1 VTQPCAAH
9 SGRYNPSA
17 SCRGKCKTSVKEETV
32 KRLFQTL
39 VPGFLVCVL
48 LLLAACGGGGTTS
61 TGSCTSTSGSGSNLN
76 IVFVPKQINN
86 PYFDTAASRGKEA
99 ATSLSGQFKQ
109 VGPSSANAAAQVPF
123 ITSLTQQHVGAI
135 VISGDDPNAVAPSL
149 KQAMAQGVKVVSYDA
164 DVAPDARNVFVN
176 QANSEQIGRSEV
188 DLLAQQINSTGQIAI
203 LSAASTAAN
212 QNTWIGFMKDELA
225 TKYPKMQLVKIAYG
239 NDDDQASFN
248 DTLALLQQFPNLKG
262 IISPTTVG
270 IAAAARA
277 IESVHKGGKVAL
289 TGLGT
294 PNQLRQYVKD
304 GTIKG
309 FELWDPGNMGYLAY
323 YVAALLVEGKI
334 KGNVGEMFTAGKLGS
349 FTIGANNVV
358 LLGPPTVFNS
368 ANIDKFSF

>member
-1 VTQPCAAH
+1 MKRVFQAL
-9 SGRYNPSA
+9 GSA
-17 SCRGKCKTSVKEETV
+17 W
-32 KRLFQTL
+32 L
-39 VPGFLVCVL
+39 VFVL
-48 LLLAACGGGGTTS
+48 LLLAACGGSSGGGGSTPTS
-61 TGSCTSTSGSGSNLN
+61 GTGSGGNLN

-86 PYFDTAASRGKEA
+86 PYFDTAASGGQQA
-99 ATSLSGQFKQ
+99 AKDLSGQFKQ
-109 VGPSSANAAAQVPF
+109 VGPSTANAAAQVPF
-123 ITSLTQQHVGAI
+123 ITSLTEQHVGAI

-149 KQAMAQGVKVVSYDA
+149 KQAMAQGIKVVSFDA

-212 QNTWIGFMKDELA
+212 QNTWIGFMKQEL

-239 NDDDQASFN
+239 NDDDQTSFN
-248 DTLALLQQFPNLKG
+248 QTLALLQQYPNLKG

-277 IESVHKGGKVAL
+277 LESVHKGGQVAL

-304 GTIKG
+304 GTIKA
-309 FELWDPGNMGYLAY
+309 FELWNPANLGYLAY
-323 YVAALLVEGKI
+323 YVASLL
-334 KGNVGEMFTAGKLGS
+334 T
-349 FTIGANNVV
+349 
-358 LLGPPTVFNS
+358 
-368 ANIDKFSF
+368 

>member
-1 VTQPCAAH
+1 
-9 SGRYNPSA
+9 
-17 SCRGKCKTSVKEETV
+17 
-32 KRLFQTL
+32 
-39 VPGFLVCVL
+39 
-48 LLLAACGGGGTTS
+48 
-61 TGSCTSTSGSGSNLN
+61 
-76 IVFVPKQINN
+76 
-86 PYFDTAASRGKEA
+86 
-99 ATSLSGQFKQ
+99 
-109 VGPSSANAAAQVPF
+109 
-123 ITSLTQQHVGAI
+123 
-135 VISGDDPNAVAPSL
+135 
-149 KQAMAQGVKVVSYDA
+149 MAQGVKVVSYDA

-225 TKYPKMQLVKIAYG
+225 KKYPHMQLVKIAYG
-239 NDDDQASFN
+239 NDDDQTSFN

-277 IESVHKGGKVAL
+277 IESVHKGGQVAL

-309 FELWDPGNMGYLAY
+309 FELWNPASLGYLAY
-323 YVAALLVEGKI
+323 YVAALLSEGKI
-334 KGNVGEMFTAGKLGS
+334 KGNVGEMFTAGKLGQY
-349 FTIGANNVV
+349 TIGANNVV

-368 ANIDKFSF
+368 ANIDQFHF

>member
-1 VTQPCAAH
+1 M
-9 SGRYNPSA
+9 
-17 SCRGKCKTSVKEETV
+17 KK
-32 KRLFQTL
+32 LFQTL
-39 VPGFLVCVL
+39 GPGFLVCVL
-48 LLLAACGGGGTTS
+48 LLAACGGTTS
-61 TGSCTSTSGSGSNLN
+61 TGGSTPTSGTGSSSNLN

-86 PYFDTAASRGKEA
+86 PYFDTAASGGQLASKD
-99 ATSLSGQFKQ
+99 LNGQFKQ
-109 VGPSSANAAAQVPF
+109 VGPSTANAAAQVPF

-149 KQAMAQGVKVVSYDA
+149 KQAMAQGVKVVSFDA
-164 DVAPDARNVFVN
+164 DVAPDARNVFIN

-188 DLLAQQINSTGQIAI
+188 DLLAQQINSTGQIAV
-203 LSAASTAAN
+203 LSAASTASN
-212 QNTWIGFMKDELA
+212 QNVWIGFMKQELA
-225 TKYPKMQLVKIAYG
+225 AKYPNMQLVKVAYG
-239 NDDDQASFN
+239 NDDDQTSFN
-248 DTLALLQQFPNLKG
+248 QTLALLQQYPNLKG

-277 IESVHKGGKVAL
+277 LESVKKGGTVAL

-309 FELWDPGNMGYLAY
+309 FELWNPANMGYLAY

-334 KGNVGEMFTAGKLGS
+334 KGTVGETFTAGKLGS
-349 FTIGANNVV
+349 YTIGANNVV

-368 ANIDKFSF
+368 ANIDQFNF

>member
-1 VTQPCAAH
+1 M
-9 SGRYNPSA
+9 
-17 SCRGKCKTSVKEETV
+17 KK
-32 KRLFQTL
+32 LFQTL
-39 VPGFLVCVL
+39 GPGFLVFVL
-48 LLLAACGGGGTTS
+48 LMLAACGGTTS
-61 TGSCTSTSGSGSNLN
+61 TGGSTPTPTSGTGSNLN
-76 IVFVPKQINN
+76 IVFLPKQINN
-86 PYFDTAASRGKEA
+86 PYFDTAAKGGQEA
-99 ATSLSGQFKQ
+99 ATALSGQFKQ

-123 ITSLTQQHVGAI
+123 ITTLTEQHVGAI

-164 DVAPDARNVFVN
+164 DVAPDARNVFIN

-188 DLLAQQINSTGQIAI
+188 DLLAQQINSTGQIAV
-203 LSAASTAAN
+203 LSAASTASN
-212 QNTWIGFMKDELA
+212 QNAWIGFMQQELA
-225 TKYPKMQLVKIAYG
+225 AKYPNMKLVKIAYG
-239 NDDDQASFN
+239 NDDDQTSFN
-248 DTLALLQQFPNLKG
+248 DTLALLQQYPNLKG

-277 IESVHKGGKVAL
+277 LESVHKGGQVAL

-309 FELWDPGNMGYLAY
+309 FELWDPGNLGFLAY

-334 KGNVGEMFTAGKLGS
+334 KGTVGETFMAGKLGS
-349 FTIGANNVV
+349 YTIGANNVV

-368 ANIDKFSF
+368 ANIDQFNF

>member
-1 VTQPCAAH
+1 M
-9 SGRYNPSA
+9 
-17 SCRGKCKTSVKEETV
+17 
-32 KRLFQTL
+32 
-39 VPGFLVCVL
+39 
-48 LLLAACGGGGTTS
+48 LAACGGTTNSGGSTPTPTTS
-61 TGSCTSTSGSGSNLN
+61 SGGSLN
-76 IVFVPKQINN
+76 IVFLPKQINN
-86 PYFDTAASRGKEA
+86 PYFDTAASGGQQA
-99 ATSLSGQFKQ
+99 AKDLNGQFKQ

-225 TKYPKMQLVKIAYG
+225 KKYPNMELVKVAYG
-239 NDDDQASFN
+239 NDDDQTSFN
-248 DTLALLQQFPNLKG
+248 QTLALLQAYPNLKG

-270 IAAAARA
+270 IAAAGRA
-277 IESVHKGGKVAL
+277 LESVHKGGQVAL

-309 FELWDPGNMGYLAY
+309 FELWNPGNLGYLAY
-323 YVAALLVEGKI
+323 SVAALLVQGQI
-334 KGNVGEMFTAGKLGS
+334 KGNVGEMFT
-349 FTIGANNVV
+349 
-358 LLGPPTVFNS
+358 
-368 ANIDKFSF
+368 

>member
-1 VTQPCAAH
+1 M
-9 SGRYNPSA
+9 
-17 SCRGKCKTSVKEETV
+17 

-39 VPGFLVCVL
+39 SPGFIVFVL

-61 TGSCTSTSGSGSNLN
+61 TGGGTSTTGTGSSNLN

-86 PYFDTAASRGKEA
+86 PYFDTAASGGKEA

-225 TKYPKMQLVKIAYG
+225 KKYPHMQLVKIAYG
-239 NDDDQASFN
+239 NDDDQTSFN

-277 IESVHKGGKVAL
+277 IESVHKGGQVAL

-309 FELWDPGNMGYLAY
+309 FELWNPANLGYLAY

-334 KGNVGEMFTAGKLGS
+334 KGTVGETFTAGKLGM
-349 FTIGANNVV
+349 FTIAANNVV

-368 ANIDKFSF
+368 ANIDQFNF

>member
-1 VTQPCAAH
+1 
-9 SGRYNPSA
+9 
-17 SCRGKCKTSVKEETV
+17 VK
-32 KRLFQTL
+32 KLFQTL
-39 VPGFLVCVL
+39 VPGFLVFVL
-48 LLLAACGGGGTTS
+48 LMLAACGGGSTTGGS
-61 TGSCTSTSGSGSNLN
+61 TPTATSSSGGNLN

-86 PYFDTAASRGKEA
+86 PYFDTAAKGGQEA

-123 ITSLTQQHVGAI
+123 ITSLTEQHVGAI
-135 VISGDDPNAVAPSL
+135 VISGDDPNAVAPAL

-225 TKYPKMQLVKIAYG
+225 TKYPNMKLVKIAYG
-239 NDDDQASFN
+239 NDDDQTSFN
-248 DTLALLQQFPNLKG
+248 DTLALLQQYPNLKG

-277 IESVHKGGKVAL
+277 IESVKKGGQVAL

-309 FELWDPGNMGYLAY
+309 FELWDPGNLGYLAY
-323 YVAALLVEGKI
+323 YVAALLVQGKI
-334 KGNVGEMFTAGKLGS
+334 KGVQGETFTAGKLGS
-349 FTIGANNVV
+349 YTIGANNVV
-358 LLGPPTVFNS
+358 LLGPPTVFNAS
-368 ANIDKFSF
+368 NIDQFNF

>member
-1 VTQPCAAH
+1 M
-9 SGRYNPSA
+9 
-17 SCRGKCKTSVKEETV
+17 KK
-32 KRLFQTL
+32 LFSTL
-39 VPGFLVCVL
+39 SLGLIVLTLFLT
-48 LLLAACGGGGTTS
+48 ACGGGGSSSSGGS
-61 TGSCTSTSGSGSNLN
+61 TPSASSPLN
-76 IVFVPKQINN
+76 IVFLPKQINN
-86 PYFDTAASRGKEA
+86 PYFDTAASGGKQA
-99 ATSLSGQFKQ
+99 AMDLSGKFTQ
-109 VGPSSANAAAQVPF
+109 VGPSAANAAAQVPF
-123 ITSLTQQHVGAI
+123 ITTLTEQHVGAI
-135 VISGDDPNAVAPSL
+135 VISGDDPNAVAPAL
-149 KQAMAQGVKVVSYDA
+149 KQAMAQGIKVVSYDA

-225 TKYPKMQLVKIAYG
+225 AKYPKMQLVKIAYG
-239 NDDDQASFN
+239 NDDDTTSFN

-277 IESVHKGGKVAL
+277 IESVHKGGQIAL

-309 FELWDPGNMGYLAY
+309 FELWNPANLGYLAY
-323 YVAALLVEGKI
+323 YVAVLLVEGKI
-334 KGNVGEMFTAGKLGS
+334 KGNVGETFTAGKLGQY
-349 FTIGANNVV
+349 TIGANNVV

-368 ANIDKFSF
+368 ANIDQFNF